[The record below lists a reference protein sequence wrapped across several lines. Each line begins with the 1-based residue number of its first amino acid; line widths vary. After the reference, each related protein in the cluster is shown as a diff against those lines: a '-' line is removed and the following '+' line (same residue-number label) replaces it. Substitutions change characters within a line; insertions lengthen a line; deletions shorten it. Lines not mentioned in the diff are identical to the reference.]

1 MHYLILEE
9 EFLFCLCMKTVPQRY
24 LPKHLSDKDKMTQKK
39 GILKSQKS
47 YKQGKYVIRK
57 KVKSFKNKPSPHI
70 VLAEKLYKMDKIKP
84 SRKLAKKTK
93 CNIKGLRKIFR
104 KGQGAYYSSGSRPNQ
119 TPHSWGYARVASA
132 ITGGKS
138 SAVDMHILEKYCDKN
153 SKALNLAKKNY
164 NKYKKGTRKVKK
176 TSIKMWSDKYKKTIN
191 CKNPKGFSQKQY
203 CKYKH

>member
-1 MHYLILEE
+1 MSELVPVRYIPDNLTNIDKKKQSNEIK
-9 EFLFCLCMKTVPQRY
+9 KT
-24 LPKHLSDKDKMTQKK
+24 KK
-39 GILKSQKS
+39 L
-47 YKQGKYVIRK
+47 YKKNIYYTRK
-57 KVKSFKNKPSPHI
+57 NIKSFKQKPSKHI
-70 VLAEKLYKMDKIKP
+70 SNAQKLYNIENIKINKEL
-84 SRKLAKKTK
+84 SYKTK
-93 CNIKGLRKIFR
+93 CRLIGLKQIFK

-176 TSIKMWSDKYKKTIN
+176 TSIKKWSGKYKKTIN

-203 CKYKH
+203 CKYKN

>member
-1 MHYLILEE
+1 MSNLVPVRYIPDNLTNIDKKKQSNEIK
-9 EFLFCLCMKTVPQRY
+9 KT
-24 LPKHLSDKDKMTQKK
+24 KK
-39 GILKSQKS
+39 L
-47 YKQGKYVIRK
+47 YKKNIYYTRK
-57 KVKSFKNKPSPHI
+57 KIKSFKQKPSKHI
-70 VLAEKLYKMDKIKP
+70 LNAQKLYNIENIKINKEL
-84 SRKLAKKTK
+84 SYKTK
-93 CNIKGLRKIFR
+93 CRLIGLKQIFK